1 MEILVL
7 PIFILI
13 FILFLIHSKIKF
25 LELRDGSKKLKAT
38 VVEYRKEWES
48 VGNESSLLN
57 YPYVRIISD
66 KTYYVKQKVRYANN
80 WDKLF
85 EIGQEIDVFWC
96 GSDLL
101 YWDAYDT
108 GFYNY
113 LPSKWSFWR

>member
-7 PIFILI
+7 PVFILI

-38 VVEYRKEWES
+38 VVEYSKERGS
-48 VGNESSLLN
+48 MRNDYTLLN
-57 YPYVRIISD
+57 YPYLRILLD
-66 KTYYVKQKVRYANN
+66 DAYYVKQKLRYANN
-80 WDKLF
+80 WNKPF
-85 EIGQEIDVFWC
+85 EIGQEIDVFWL

-113 LPSKWSFWR
+113 LPSKWSFWT